1 MEGCPWGQARAGR
14 RRESA
19 GKVAGGQG
27 KVASGQGKVAGF
39 VSICMFCVFHIG
51 LNGIKSRG
59 GWPTWPWQPCSE
71 QTTHDSHQKD
81 GIYFETSGT
90 SMPNRIAL
98 ACTLRHPVCVV
109 ACVQSANQ
117 IRRESLSPK
126 VKDD

>member
-1 MEGCPWGQARAGR
+1 MIGRMEACPWGQARAGR

-59 GWPTWPWQPCSE
+59 GWPTRPWQPVAAPAIASVTSE
-71 QTTHDSHQKD
+71 RSPLAVL
-81 GIYFETSGT
+81 TS
-90 SMPNRIAL
+90 AF
-98 ACTLRHPVCVV
+98 
-109 ACVQSANQ
+109 
-117 IRRESLSPK
+117 
-126 VKDD
+126 VKLMHFDF